1 MASAIQAGV
10 FFSGQE
16 KGWLLHERTGES
28 PVSCNNGMIP
38 DGIERADVDGLVSSE
53 RR

>member
-10 FFSGQE
+10 FFME
-16 KGWLLHERTGES
+16 PERRWLPHGRTGES
-28 PVSCNNGMIP
+28 PVSCNNGIIP
-38 DGIERADVDGLVSSE
+38 GGIERADVDGLVSSE